1 MLPIH
6 EVLIRIIMQNV
17 ERMEKASSKKYLISY
32 MVEHNQIKTCQSQ
45 KSLLLL
51 ITNEIEK
58 MPII

>member
-32 MVEHNQIKTCQSQ
+32 MVEHNQFKTCQSQ